1 MLGFRK
7 RERTRTIRRILVVE
21 DEPLTAFDNEHILS
35 EAGYIVVATVDSLDA
50 ARAVIDAEALD
61 LVMTDIMLRGDGD
74 GRDIAR
80 AAAAKGIPV
89 LLVTGQ
95 AEIADEEAAVGC
107 LAKPYGDRVLERAL
121 ATIEAVLQG
130 RKVKKLPAGLRLFAR
145 EPVQASAVS
154 TCS

>member
-7 RERTRTIRRILVVE
+7 REQQKRIRRILVVE
-21 DEPLTAFDNEHILS
+21 DEPLVAFDIEHML
-35 EAGYIVVATVDSLDA
+35 EDAGYVVVATVDSFEA
-50 ARAVIDAEALD
+50 AKAVINAEAID

-95 AEIADEEAAVGC
+95 IDVADEGSALGC
-107 LAKPYGDRVLERAL
+107 LAKPYTDRAL
-121 ATIEAVLQG
+121 EAALRTLDAVLQG
-130 RKVKKLPAGLRLFAR
+130 RKVKKLPRGLSLFSH
-145 EPVQASAVS
+145 EPVQASAAS
-154 TCS
+154 S